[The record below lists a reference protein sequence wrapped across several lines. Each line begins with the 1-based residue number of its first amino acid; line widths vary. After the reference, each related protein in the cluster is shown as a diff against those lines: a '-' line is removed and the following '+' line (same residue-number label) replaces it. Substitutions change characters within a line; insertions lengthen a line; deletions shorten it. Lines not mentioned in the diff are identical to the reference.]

1 MPKKGIMPEPQVH
14 NSVNIASV
22 PVVVIITILHTL
34 SCYYRKIHPVEN
46 NSTSTSTDSNPY

>member
-1 MPKKGIMPEPQVH
+1 MPESQVH

-46 NSTSTSTDSNPY
+46 NSTSTSTDSNPYWITKY